1 MQKCVCGV
9 FAVCL
14 RCQARVIKQKLF
26 VSKDIVPVDT
36 PLTTG
41 SHQIFTSY
49 SKLHVCRKISMSS
62 SDRRRSPQGMI
73 SVDDSDDVVWIS
85 IVTIWLSL
93 MAAK

>member
-1 MQKCVCGV
+1 M
-9 FAVCL
+9 
-14 RCQARVIKQKLF
+14 
-26 VSKDIVPVDT
+26 SKDIVPVDT
-36 PLTTG
+36 PLTKG